1 MARRKQVFRFLKR
14 RASAPPTGKGRPAA
28 RRMMLKFRVI

>member
-14 RASAPPTGKGRPAA
+14 HASGPPEGRPAA
-28 RRMMLKFRVI
+28 RRVMLRFLVI